1 MPKAAL
7 RGGDPTNHGGIVVP
21 ATCSKNVF
29 IGGLPA
35 ATVASKHSCPMA
47 TPGSPPIP
55 HGIGAAVSP
64 GVASVLINGAPA
76 LGTGD
81 KFFCAASAPAEAVMG
96 SPNVSFEAG
105 PTEYKSKIRDIN
117 APANKGS
124 SNSRMTVKDF
134 ADILKKVEDQDGY
147 NAARDYAGNNI
158 DYMKI
163 CGLAK
168 SFVNG
173 EDTNSDND
181 PCVMPSR
188 FMLLYGADDGK
199 LRGRGN
205 IDDHPDKFSGG
216 DDHKINVDNLRK
228 GLILLGYSDIEE
240 SGSFDDGVYHAL
252 LRHLRRYRPVNP
264 NGVGANKYSPLC
276 ETSHATDNDPIK
288 KRCAEKGDD
297 CKRYK
302 PGVCYHYPWVPFSV
316 EVTLSCGHGEDEDH
330 PDKEALYE
338 IFDRKT
344 GELLSEGNFNCPSE
358 KIEAL
363 LPDAEDVAL
372 FVDGAEMDVR
382 PSDTL

>member
-1 MPKAAL
+1 
-7 RGGDPTNHGGIVVP
+7 
-21 ATCSKNVF
+21 
-29 IGGLPA
+29 
-35 ATVASKHSCPMA
+35 
-47 TPGSPPIP
+47 
-55 HGIGAAVSP
+55 
-64 GVASVLINGAPA
+64 
-76 LGTGD
+76 
-81 KFFCAASAPAEAVMG
+81 
-96 SPNVSFEAG
+96 
-105 PTEYKSKIRDIN
+105 
-117 APANKGS
+117 
-124 SNSRMTVKDF
+124 
-134 ADILKKVEDQDGY
+134 
-147 NAARDYAGNNI
+147 
-158 DYMKI
+158 MKI

-173 EDTNSDND
+173 DDTNSDND

-205 IDDHPDKFSGG
+205 IDDHPDKFSNKA
-216 DDHKINVDNLRK
+216 DHKINVDNLRK
-228 GLILLGYSDIEE
+228 GLILLGYSDVEE
-240 SGSFDDGVYHAL
+240 SGPFDEHVYHAL
-252 LRHLRRYRPVNP
+252 LRHLRRYRPVISEN
-264 NGVGANKYSPLC
+264 A
-276 ETSHATDNDPIK
+276 DNDPLQ

-297 CKRYK
+297 PKRYK

-316 EVTLSCGHGEDEDH
+316 EVTLSCGHGENEDH